1 MWTGCAQ
8 AAGPQVCAG
17 RFAVKIMKIR
27 DLILALRSGEQRV
40 ISIVLPGGARVPA
53 HYHITEVGHVSR
65 RFIDCGGTRRT
76 QETCL
81 LQTWVHEDVEHR
93 LHAGKLAEIFAR
105 AGDVLPH
112 HDLEVEVEHEL
123 EVLAQFTLEGVTVER
138 GSWSSCWGQSIR
150 TALPAGFACRGSV
163 LQRSC
168 RSLKCRPLRPRDAV
182 PGLVAADAFF
192 K

>member
-1 MWTGCAQ
+1 MWTGCAP
-8 AAGPQVCAG
+8 ATGSPVCGG
-17 RFAVKIMKIR
+17 RLAVKIMKIK

-138 GSWSSCWGQSIR
+138 GELVLLLGAKHTDCLARGIC
-150 TALPAGFACRGSV
+150 LPGECAPKELPVLKVPVPASKGCSPGSG
-163 LQRSC
+163 C
-168 RSLKCRPLRPRDAV
+168 C
-182 PGLVAADAFF
+182 
-192 K
+192 